1 MFGGLVFGELV
12 WEVLSGADYCHF
24 LSAANFAGKTRH
36 FDKKLGAER
45 GSAIDG
51 SALLIAA

>member
-12 WEVLSGADYCHF
+12 WAVASGADYCHF
-24 LSAANFAGKTRH
+24 LSGANFADQTRH

-51 SALLIAA
+51 SVLLIAA